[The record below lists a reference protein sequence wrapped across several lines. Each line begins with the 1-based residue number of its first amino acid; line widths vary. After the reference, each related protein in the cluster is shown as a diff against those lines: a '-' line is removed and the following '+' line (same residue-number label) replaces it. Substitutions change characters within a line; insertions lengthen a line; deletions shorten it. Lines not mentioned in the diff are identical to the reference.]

1 MIIENYRFHEI
12 SILHRFSYALPLL
25 TESNDSDLYIQN
37 RFLTTKPLP
46 ENSYP
51 APTPRRPDAD
61 PTPTRR
67 RPDADRTPAGRKMIQ
82 YALKKG
88 RKKPSLSHPGIKS
101 TAGERVSEPGGRGKN
116 FLLFFHFFQFFN

>member
-12 SILHRFSYALPLL
+12 SILHRFSYALSLL

-88 RKKPSLSHPGIKS
+88 RKKPSLSHPGIKVRPAS
-101 TAGERVSEPGGRGKN
+101 ASASRAGAEI
-116 FLLFFHFFQFFN
+116 FFCFFFIFSIF